1 MASRPE
7 EVLEAAISGIPKIAQ
22 MIAFI
27 PAESR
32 ACAFGAAERIYLQI
46 AKDLG
51 GAEDVS
57 QSWTSAIMLRLRA
70 EVQDK
75 VLINRK
81 LLKVLHEE
89 LVEILVEAESS
100 ESEFEANNDA
110 SAGGV
115 EKDIEQLV
123 HTIYGHGAEG
133 NNLGNGGIQ
142 RSGKDTDGDRC
153 LLAARGSQA
162 SLSDHP

>member
-1 MASRPE
+1 MAARPE

-32 ACAFGAAERIYLQI
+32 ARAFGAAERIYLQI

-57 QSWTSAIMLRLRA
+57 QNWASAIVLRLRA

-75 VLINRK
+75 VLINKK
-81 LLKVLHEE
+81 LLQALHEE
-89 LVEILVEAESS
+89 LVETSVEAESS
-100 ESEFEANNDA
+100 GSKFEAKDDA
-110 SAGGV
+110 LAVGV
-115 EKDIEQLV
+115 EEDIEQLI
-123 HTIYGHGAEG
+123 HTIYGHNAEG
-133 NNLGNGGIQ
+133 DNLGN
-142 RSGKDTDGDRC
+142 DGPLVCYGRD
-153 LLAARGSQA
+153 QV
-162 SLSDHP
+162 